1 MKSKDEID
9 LIEEPELTLFSH
21 VYECEVIKS
30 PEEPYNSEL
39 RDRKKPI
46 LKDPEKRKTKVY
58 SIRLSDEEIE
68 ALLEIA
74 AENRAF
80 SCSGVTTGKPSWRAL
95 VHGIAAKRITCGVQC
110 RPAKSPAEPKAPKA
124 KKPWKG
130 YWKHRASWWE
140 PYEGNFM
147 LTGEVVEKSGL
158 TVEQLVAGGL
168 LLTDDGEMVESPA
181 KWGGWKYNKT
191 DEARVTEKYGRND

>member
-1 MKSKDEID
+1 MKIYNLKLSEKV
-9 LIEEPELTLFSH
+9 LATLQRLAEENQSLAKAGP
-21 VYECEVIKS
+21 
-30 PEEPYNSEL
+30 
-39 RDRKKPI
+39 
-46 LKDPEKRKTKVY
+46 
-58 SIRLSDEEIE
+58 
-68 ALLEIA
+68 
-74 AENRAF
+74 
-80 SCSGVTTGKPSWRAL
+80 TTGKPSWRAF
-95 VHGIAAKRITCGVQC
+95 VNDIGNNRIPVGTQC

-147 LTGEVVEKSGL
+147 LVGEVIEKSGL
-158 TVEQLVAGGL
+158 TVDQLVAGGL